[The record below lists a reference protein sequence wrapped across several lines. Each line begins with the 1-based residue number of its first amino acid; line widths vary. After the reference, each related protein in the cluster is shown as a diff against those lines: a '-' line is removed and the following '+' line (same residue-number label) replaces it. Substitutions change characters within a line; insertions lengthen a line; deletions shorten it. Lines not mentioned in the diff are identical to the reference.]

1 MNSSSSSFGV
11 YETGRIIV
19 PGFYFASLVALLYRF
34 FLTHYLP
41 NPLDTSTL
49 LLLFILICLIAGLTM
64 YAQETPKRRRAFVEN
79 QPSSY
84 VQGIARTVSDT
95 ELLEDAEAR
104 QLYFYIL
111 NNYMP
116 ASFHE
121 KIFFFGTIYHIM
133 IQIRRTSFW
142 FGIIFLAAVAVQIAS
157 GAVFQNG
164 MLLIVA
170 VLVWIVYGM
179 NVRYNKAD
187 RKMQENY
194 QDQIYWLEQNNDI
207 VLTLIKKQRNKNRKK

>member
-1 MNSSSSSFGV
+1 MNPSSSSFGV

-34 FLTHYLP
+34 FLIHYLP
-41 NPLDTSTL
+41 YPLETSTL
-49 LLLFILICLIAGLTM
+49 LLLFILSSLIAGLTM

-84 VQGIARTVSDT
+84 VQGIARTLSDT
-95 ELLEDAEAR
+95 ELLEDTEAR
-104 QLYFYIL
+104 RLYFYIL

-142 FGIIFLAAVAVQIAS
+142 FGIIFLAAVAMQIAS
-157 GAVFQNG
+157 GVLVQSGA
-164 MLLIVA
+164 LLIVA

-207 VLTLIKKQRNKNRKK
+207 VLTLLKKQRNKNRKK

>member
-1 MNSSSSSFGV
+1 MNPSSSSFGV

-34 FLTHYLP
+34 FLIHYLP
-41 NPLDTSTL
+41 YPLETSTL
-49 LLLFILICLIAGLTM
+49 LLLFILILLIAGLTM

-84 VQGIARTVSDT
+84 VQGIARTLSDT
-95 ELLEDAEAR
+95 ELLEDTEAR

-142 FGIIFLAAVAVQIAS
+142 FGIIFLAAVAMQIAS
-157 GAVFQNG
+157 GVFVQSG
-164 MLLIVA
+164 ALLIVA

-194 QDQIYWLEQNNDI
+194 QDQIYWLEQNSDI
-207 VLTLIKKQRNKNRKK
+207 VLTLLKKQRNKNRKK

>member
-1 MNSSSSSFGV
+1 
-11 YETGRIIV
+11 
-19 PGFYFASLVALLYRF
+19 
-34 FLTHYLP
+34 
-41 NPLDTSTL
+41 
-49 LLLFILICLIAGLTM
+49 
-64 YAQETPKRRRAFVEN
+64 
-79 QPSSY
+79 
-84 VQGIARTVSDT
+84 
-95 ELLEDAEAR
+95 
-104 QLYFYIL
+104 
-111 NNYMP
+111 MP

-142 FGIIFLAAVAVQIAS
+142 FGIIFLAAVAMQIAS
-157 GAVFQNG
+157 GVFVQSG
-164 MLLIVA
+164 ALLIVA

-207 VLTLIKKQRNKNRKK
+207 VLTLLKKQRNKNRKK

>member
-11 YETGRIIV
+11 YETARIVI
-19 PGFYFASLVALLYRF
+19 PGFYFASLAALLYRF
-34 FLTHYLP
+34 FLKQYWPYSFDLA
-41 NPLDTSTL
+41 TL
-49 LLLFILICLIAGLTM
+49 ILLFVLLSLVAGLTM

-84 VQGIARTVSDT
+84 VQRIARTLSNT

-116 ASFHE
+116 APFHE

-142 FGIIFLAAVAVQIAS
+142 FGIVFLAGLAVQIAS
-157 GAVFQNG
+157 GIFAQHAASS
-164 MLLIVA
+164 IITI
-170 VLVWIVYGM
+170 LVWIVYAM

-194 QDQIYWLEQNNDI
+194 QDQIYWLEQNNDL
-207 VLTLIKKQRNKNRKK
+207 VVTLLKKLQNKNRKK